1 MANPAKYDPSA
12 SMVSPPDPEL
22 DTDPDPELTGT
33 EYPMG
38 VSVPVYWTPFSDPV
52 PTSGVPIT
60 VPAPEVIGVVGYCD
74 DFLLQNHITS
84 CYNQITNFYNH
95 KIVTND
101 VTYTTLPLRKSDLST
116 SLIIIP

>member
-60 VPAPEVIGVVGYCD
+60 VPAPGNGVEVIGVVGYCD

-84 CYNQITNFYNH
+84 CYNQLLISTIT
-95 KIVTND
+95 K
-101 VTYTTLPLRKSDLST
+101 L
-116 SLIIIP
+116 